1 MGFLKLG
8 LILLLVVRLLGLAR
22 YRSGG
27 RGKPVTHDGETVR
40 VGVTRNKSKNV
51 IAFDVSVDV
60 PDRLRFTL
68 RRENWLDRVAKM
80 LGVAREWQ
88 TGDEKF
94 DSAVFIVSEDAV
106 LLETMSADAQLRT
119 LLMTLLQIQRGGMLE
134 CCKGRLTF
142 IGAPAD
148 SFREVSDELAREQLA
163 RQLHAPLN
171 QVRDQLARIAV
182 GDWEADRDPALR
194 TRGWFVGICAL
205 LGVAGIFGLFVELAF
220 AGDQIVHDMIPY
232 WSWRVVAT
240 LGAALV
246 AGVLLWLRRTSHTH
260 SVLLDIL
267 LVALP
272 GAWFASYAAL
282 TWYNQRHDE
291 MPAMRYAVRVESV
304 YSTRHKGSTSYHLLV
319 ERWPDGRGE
328 REAIIPEPEFMQ
340 LGLGNCVIVIWHP
353 GRLGD
358 SWISGFERA
367 VAQDCYRENVE

>member
-106 LLETMSADAQLRT
+106 LLETMSADAELRT
-119 LLMTLLQIQRGGMLE
+119 LLMTLLQMQRGGMLE

-148 SFREVSDELAREQLA
+148 SFRDVSDALAREQLV

-171 QVRDQLARIAV
+171 KVRDRLA
-182 GDWEADRDPALR
+182 
-194 TRGWFVGICAL
+194 
-205 LGVAGIFGLFVELAF
+205 
-220 AGDQIVHDMIPY
+220 
-232 WSWRVVAT
+232 
-240 LGAALV
+240 
-246 AGVLLWLRRTSHTH
+246 
-260 SVLLDIL
+260 
-267 LVALP
+267 
-272 GAWFASYAAL
+272 
-282 TWYNQRHDE
+282 
-291 MPAMRYAVRVESV
+291 
-304 YSTRHKGSTSYHLLV
+304 
-319 ERWPDGRGE
+319 
-328 REAIIPEPEFMQ
+328 
-340 LGLGNCVIVIWHP
+340 
-353 GRLGD
+353 
-358 SWISGFERA
+358 
-367 VAQDCYRENVE
+367 